1 MIVNEIQEA
10 LKPILY
16 SLRQENTVPP
26 HELPSRN
33 LGITRLAEIVDFP
46 SFYGVQ
52 ALSTSSR

>member
-46 SFYGVQ
+46 SFYGV
-52 ALSTSSR
+52 SYKH